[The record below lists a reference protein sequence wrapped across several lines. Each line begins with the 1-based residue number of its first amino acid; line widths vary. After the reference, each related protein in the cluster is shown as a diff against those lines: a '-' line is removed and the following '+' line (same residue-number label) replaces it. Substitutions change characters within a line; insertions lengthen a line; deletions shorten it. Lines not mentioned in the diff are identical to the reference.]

1 MSSAVFCRNN
11 IVFSSSQT
19 RRQEASQSMLPLRR
33 AWRHRCPASCFKRGL
48 SLAYNL
54 HEPHEPGQ
62 GHAPLILLHGL
73 FGSKQNN
80 RTISKYGFSR
90 PAFQFRHLMGVGH
103 LHGTS
108 KRQCMR
114 LSVFDIAAKAIRS
127 ADGPPGFEKPWRL
140 TARSS
145 ARLFSDGQ

>member
-80 RTISKYGFSR
+80 RTISKALARDLKTPVYALDLRNHGDSPHDPVHDYSAMANDVEEFIQQHNLR
-90 PAFQFRHLMGVGH
+90 LPTLIGH
-103 LHGTS
+103 S
-108 KRQCMR
+108 M
-114 LSVFDIAAKAIRS
+114 SVPVLCIRS
-127 ADGPPGFEKPWRL
+127 CA
-140 TARSS
+140 S
-145 ARLFSDGQ
+145 